1 MSETIIGDSAA
12 TQDLLALIGAIAPT
26 EASVLITGES
36 GAGKELVAQGI
47 HDKSSA
53 ARNPLWR

>member
-12 TQDLLALIGAIAPT
+12 TQDLLTLIGAIAPT

-36 GAGKELVAQGI
+36 GVGKELVAQGV
-47 HDKSSA
+47 HEK
-53 ARNPLWR
+53 